1 MQADISEKDK
11 YEILCHLEET
21 LFDKE
26 TELFVPYHPESTGWA
41 ICKETMS
48 FALDGPSTLTI
59 KTRNGTEFK

>member
-1 MQADISEKDK
+1 MQAEISDHNQD
-11 YEILCHLEET
+11 EILFHSSET

-26 TELFVPYHPESTGWA
+26 IELFVTYRPESTGWA

-59 KTRNGTEFK
+59 KTRNGT